1 MRLDTAPS
9 SGALTRRDLTMKQ
22 SRVKRTL
29 VRLGLVTALAVT
41 AGTATTAVQASADTA
56 QASALASIT
65 LVHGIPDL
73 PVDIYVNG
81 GAPVEDVVFTTVATV
96 PGKKGLNNVE
106 IRPANAP
113 PRSAPVLARSFYL
126 RENQSKSVVAHLNE
140 SGSPKITVFA
150 NDQSPLAAGTARLTV
165 RHTAAAPAVD
175 IVADNSLTLFAGL
188 RNPRQGK
195 ADVPAATYLVDVR
208 AAGTST
214 AVLDDAPVDLAAGTN
229 TIVYAIGDLAGGSF
243 TVAAEVLSVRPF

>member
-1 MRLDTAPS
+1 
-9 SGALTRRDLTMKQ
+9 MKQ
-22 SRVKRTL
+22 LGAKRL
-29 VRLGLVTALAVT
+29 LARLGVATALAVT
-41 AGTATTAVQASADTA
+41 AGVAGTAVQASANTG

-65 LVHGIPDL
+65 LVHGIPNL

-96 PGKKGLNNVE
+96 PGKKGLNTVE

-113 PRSAPVLARSFYL
+113 PRSAPVLARSLYL

-140 SGSPKITVFA
+140 AGKPKITVFA
-150 NDQSPLAAGTARLTV
+150 NDQSPLAAGKARLTV

-175 IVADNSLTLFAGL
+175 IVANNSLTLFAGL

-195 ADVPAATYLVDVR
+195 ADVPAASYLVDVR

-214 AVLDDAPVDLAAGTN
+214 AVLDDAPVNLAAGTN
-229 TIVYAIGDLAGGSF
+229 TIVYAIGDLAGGTF
-243 TVAAEVLSVRPF
+243 TVAAQVLPVRPF